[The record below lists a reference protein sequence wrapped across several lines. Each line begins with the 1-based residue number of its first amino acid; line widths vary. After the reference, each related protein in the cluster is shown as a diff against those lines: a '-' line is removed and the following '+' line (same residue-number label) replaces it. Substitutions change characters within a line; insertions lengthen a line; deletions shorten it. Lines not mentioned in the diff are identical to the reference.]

1 MVAVAA
7 AGKGPVVSARDDIL
21 ASVRAALKAPSPPA
35 GPTPAYHR
43 KGQLSAQAR
52 QERFL
57 SRLQDYNV
65 NLLPLT
71 GPDQIA
77 TTVAARLQA
86 LGKRTLAVAPDLD
99 PSWRPEGLELLV
111 DDASTAYADLDRV
124 EAALTA
130 CACAIAETG
139 TIVLDGGPGQG
150 RRALTLLPDH
160 HLCVVFASQVVE
172 IVPEALERMRPSVDA
187 GLPLTFLSGPSATAD
202 IEFDRVVGV
211 HGPRTLDVLFI
222 S

>member
-1 MVAVAA
+1 M
-7 AGKGPVVSARDDIL
+7 SARDEML
-21 ASVRAALKAPSPPA
+21 AAVRQALTSPSPPA
-35 GPTPAYHR
+35 APAPAYR
-43 KGQLSAQAR
+43 RTGELSAEERQA
-52 QERFL
+52 RFL

-65 NLLPLT
+65 NLFPLA
-71 GPDQIA
+71 GPEQIA
-77 TTVAARLQA
+77 ATVEARLKA
-86 LGKRTLAVAPDLD
+86 LGERTLAVAPDLD
-99 PSWRPEGLELLV
+99 PAWRPAGLELLV
-111 DDASTAYADLDRV
+111 DEAFTAYADLNRV
-124 EAALTA
+124 EATLTT

-160 HLCVVFASQVVE
+160 HLCVVFAAQVVE
-172 IVPEALERMRPSVDA
+172 IVPEALERMRPSAEA
-187 GLPLTFLSGPSATAD
+187 GLPLTFLSGPSATVD

>member
-1 MVAVAA
+1 M
-7 AGKGPVVSARDDIL
+7 SARDDIL
-21 ASVRAALKAPSPPA
+21 ASVRRALKAPSSPP
-35 GPTPAYHR
+35 GPTPHYRR
-43 KGQLSAQAR
+43 KGELSAEAR
-52 QERFL
+52 QARFL
-57 SRLQDYNV
+57 SRLDDYNV
-65 NLLPLT
+65 NLFPIA
-71 GPDQIA
+71 GEEQIA
-77 TTVAARLQA
+77 PTVAARLEA

-99 PSWRPEGLELLV
+99 PAWRPAGLDLLV
-111 DDASTAYADLDRV
+111 DDASTAYAELNRV

-160 HLCVVFASQVVE
+160 HLCVVFATQVVE
-172 IVPEALERMRPSVDA
+172 IVPEALARMRPSVEA

>member
-1 MVAVAA
+1 
-7 AGKGPVVSARDDIL
+7 VSARDEIL
-21 ASVRAALKAPSPPA
+21 ASVRQALKAPSPPA
-35 GPTPAYHR
+35 GPTSAYR
-43 KGQLSAQAR
+43 REGKLSGEAR
-52 QERFL
+52 QTRFL
-57 SRLQDYNV
+57 SRLDDYNV
-65 NLLPLT
+65 NLFPIT
-71 GPDQIA
+71 GPEQIA
-77 TTVAARLQA
+77 PTVGARLKA

-99 PSWRPEGLELLV
+99 PAWRPEGLDLLV
-111 DDASTAYADLDRV
+111 DDASTAYADLDRA

-130 CACAIAETG
+130 CACAVAETG

-160 HLCVVFASQVVE
+160 HLCVVFAAQVVE
-172 IVPEALERMRPSVDA
+172 IVPEALERMRPSAEA

-202 IEFDRVVGV
+202 IEFERVVGV

>member
-1 MVAVAA
+1 M
-7 AGKGPVVSARDDIL
+7 SARDAIL
-21 ASVRAALKAPSPPA
+21 GSVRRALEKPSPLSGPA
-35 GPTPAYHR
+35 PVYRRTGEM
-43 KGQLSAQAR
+43 SAKAR

-65 NLLPLT
+65 NLFPIA
-71 GPDQIA
+71 GPEQIA
-77 TTVAARLQA
+77 PIVAARLEA
-86 LGKRTLAVAPDLD
+86 LGKRSLAVAPDID
-99 PSWRPEGLELLV
+99 PAWRPAGLDLLV
-111 DDASTAYADLDRV
+111 DDAATAYAELDRA

-160 HLCVVFASQVVE
+160 HLCVVFAAQLVE
-172 IVPEALERMRPSVDA
+172 IVPEALERMRPSAEA

-222 S
+222 G

>member
-1 MVAVAA
+1 M
-7 AGKGPVVSARDDIL
+7 SARDDIL
-21 ASVRAALKAPSPPA
+21 AAVRQALQAPSPPA
-35 GPTPAYHR
+35 GPTPPYRR
-43 KGQLSAQAR
+43 KGELSSNGR

-65 NLLPLT
+65 NLLPII
-71 GPDQIA
+71 GPEQIA
-77 TTVAARLQA
+77 PTVAARLQA

-99 PSWRPEGLELLV
+99 PAWRPQGLELLV
-111 DDASTAYADLDRV
+111 DGASTPYAELNRV
-124 EAALTA
+124 EAALTG

-172 IVPEALERMRPSVDA
+172 IVPEALERMRPSVEA

-222 S
+222 G

>member
-1 MVAVAA
+1 M
-7 AGKGPVVSARDDIL
+7 SARDEML
-21 ASVRAALKAPSPPA
+21 AAVRQALTSPSPP
-35 GPTPAYHR
+35 GPAPAYR
-43 KGQLSAQAR
+43 RTGELNDQAR
-52 QERFL
+52 QDRFL
-57 SRLQDYNV
+57 SRLADYNV
-65 NLLPLT
+65 NLLPVA
-71 GPDQIA
+71 GPQAIA
-77 TTVAARLQA
+77 ATVETRLKA

-99 PSWRPEGLELLV
+99 PAWRPAGLELYV
-111 DDASTAYADLDRV
+111 DEAPTSYADLDRV

-160 HLCVVFASQVVE
+160 HLCVVFAAQVVE
-172 IVPEALERMRPSVDA
+172 IVPEALERMRPSAEA
-187 GLPLTFLSGPSATAD
+187 GLPLTFLSGPSATAV

-222 S
+222 G